1 MNAARELSRHLGLP
15 GTAPHLTEAFMH
27 RSYAVEHGID
37 YDNQR
42 LEFLG
47 DAVLEII
54 QTEFLFRRCPDAPE
68 GELTKLRS
76 ALACESALAEWA
88 RRLNLGEYLKVGR
101 GEEDNGGATR
111 SSTLA
116 DLFEAVLGAV
126 YLDLGME
133 SARAFVMP
141 LLESSVGDPGELL
154 LEINPKGQLQELTQR
169 RCGKTPIYQ
178 VIGVF
183 GPPHQ
188 PMFKV
193 EARVG
198 GWVAVGDGSSRK
210 QAESRAAAL
219 LCRYLAKQPCGADK
233 WNVTKY

>member
-1 MNAARELSRHLGLP
+1 MNEGTDLSRLLGLP
-15 GTAPHLTEAFMH
+15 GEAPHLAEAFMH
-27 RSYAVEHGID
+27 RSYAVEHDLD

-76 ALACESALAEWA
+76 ALACESMLAEWA
-88 RRLNLGEYLKVGR
+88 RRLDLGDHLKVGR
-101 GEEDNGGATR
+101 GEEDTGGAAR
-111 SSTLA
+111 QSTLA

-133 SARAFVMP
+133 AARNFVLP
-141 LLESSVGDPGELL
+141 LLESSAGDPGELL

-169 RCGKTPIYQ
+169 RCGRTPSYQ
-178 VIGVF
+178 VLGVF

-188 PMFKV
+188 PTFKV
-193 EARVG
+193 EVRVG

-219 LCRYLAKQPCGADK
+219 LCRHLAKLPCGADK